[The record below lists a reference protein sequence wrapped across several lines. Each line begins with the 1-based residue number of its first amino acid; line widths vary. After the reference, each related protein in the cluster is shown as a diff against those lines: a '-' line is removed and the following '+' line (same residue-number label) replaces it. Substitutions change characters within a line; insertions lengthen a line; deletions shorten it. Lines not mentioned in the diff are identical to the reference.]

1 MQFNSLK
8 TKFLA
13 ALLPLFIGSF
23 IVFFAVSYYMSS
35 SALKSDADDMAKR
48 TGQVAALQIE
58 ERFQRSVMTVKGLVH
73 NKAIIHGDR
82 VQREAALAAMKEKE
96 GEDFAMF
103 AFSDVDGHAFSDKG
117 VDMDRT
123 SRGYIKQV
131 RETKQPCITGPSV
144 SGTSG
149 KLITIIAYPVLD
161 EQEQLVGIVYGT
173 IELDSINSL
182 VGDIK
187 FFDTGRVYVAD
198 EDGLVVAYAQ
208 QPEDIGKMDLTQ
220 TETNGKTI
228 DQELVDGFKEAA
240 GSKQQ
245 VVTQYR
251 TSKGVDSLA
260 VMTPVD
266 LGYRHWVAVAVAPLS
281 EVEASASTL
290 MKTMLGLALLMI
302 IIVSAVI
309 VYISERLSKPV
320 RTLRDECELI
330 NSGDLTKRPLCLDT
344 TDELGALAHGFSD
357 MRHTMRD
364 LITSITK
371 HAERVS
377 ASSEELTAAAQQT
390 AEASTSVATSVVDIA
405 EGIGKQSES
414 ISSTTVTVKK
424 ISEQTENVANNASA
438 IAIVTEQTVEAV
450 KHGQAA
456 IQDIVTAMGDI
467 NDGTGTV
474 QNTIAKLAKQS
485 DEISKIVDVITG
497 IAEQTNLLALNAA
510 IEAARAGEAGRGFAV
525 VADEVRKL
533 AEESG
538 ASATK
543 IAELVATIQTDMKE
557 AVEASAQSSQS
568 VEGSRQSVKEADEI
582 FTSIQLQIEAL
593 AGGIQDVSNS
603 IQTISE
609 GTKSMT
615 GEMDSIASISH
626 ENASRTQSV
635 SATTEEQSAS
645 SEEIAASTRNLSQLA
660 EHLQGEVHKF
670 KV

>member
-8 TKFLA
+8 TKFLV

-23 IVFFAVSYYMSS
+23 IFFFAVSYYMST

-58 ERFQRSVMTVKGLVH
+58 EKFQRSVMTVKGLVH

-82 VQREAALAAMKEKE
+82 TQREAALAAMKEKE
-96 GEDFAMF
+96 GGDFAML

-123 SRGYIKQV
+123 TRGYIKQV

-173 IELDSINSL
+173 IEFDSINSL

-198 EDGLVVAYAQ
+198 EEGLTVAYAQ

-228 DQELVDGFKEAA
+228 DQKLVDGFKEAA
-240 GSKQQ
+240 SSKQQ

-281 EVEASASTL
+281 EVEASANSL
-290 MKTMLGLALLMI
+290 MKTMLGLVLLML

-309 VYISERLSKPV
+309 VYISEKLSKPV

-330 NSGDLTKRPLCLDT
+330 NSGDLTKRPLCLEAN
-344 TDELGALAHGFSD
+344 DELGALAHGFSD

-371 HAERVS
+371 NAERVS

-414 ISSTTVTVKK
+414 ITTTAATVKE

-543 IAELVATIQTDMKE
+543 IAELVAKIQTDMKE

-615 GEMDSIASISH
+615 GEMESIASVSH

-660 EHLQGEVHKF
+660 EDLQGEVHKF

>member
-8 TKFLA
+8 TKFLV

-48 TGQVAALQIE
+48 TGQVAALQIDE
-58 ERFQRSVMTVKGLVH
+58 KVQRSVMTVKGLVH

-182 VGDIK
+182 VGDIE

-198 EDGLVVAYAQ
+198 EDGLTVAYAQ
-208 QPEDIGKMDLTQ
+208 QPEDVGKMDLTQ

-228 DQELVDGFKEAA
+228 DQKLVDGFKETVS
-240 GSKQQ
+240 SKQQ

-251 TSKGVDSLA
+251 TSKDVDSLA

-290 MKTMLGLALLMI
+290 MKTMLGLALLML

-660 EHLQGEVHKF
+660 EDLQGEVHKF

>member
-96 GEDFAMF
+96 GGDFAMF

-123 SRGYIKQV
+123 TRGYIKQV

-182 VGDIK
+182 VGDIE

-198 EDGLVVAYAQ
+198 EDGLMVAYAQ
-208 QPEDIGKMDLTQ
+208 HPEDIGKMDLTQ
-220 TETNGKTI
+220 TETDGKTI
-228 DQELVDGFKEAA
+228 DQKLVDGFKEAA

-290 MKTMLGLALLMI
+290 MKTMLGLALLML
-302 IIVSAVI
+302 IIVSAVVI
-309 VYISERLSKPV
+309 YISERLSKPV

-371 HAERVS
+371 NAERVS

-660 EHLQGEVHKF
+660 EDLQGEVHKF

>member
-8 TKFLA
+8 TKFLV

-58 ERFQRSVMTVKGLVH
+58 EKFQRSVMTVKGLVH

-96 GEDFAMF
+96 GGDFAMF

-123 SRGYIKQV
+123 TRGYIKQV

-228 DQELVDGFKEAA
+228 DQKLVDGFKEAA

-290 MKTMLGLALLMI
+290 MKTMLGLALLML
-302 IIVSAVI
+302 IIVSAVVI
-309 VYISERLSKPV
+309 YISERLSKPV

-371 HAERVS
+371 NAERVS

-609 GTKSMT
+609 GTKSMS

-660 EHLQGEVHKF
+660 EDLQGEVHKF

>member
-198 EDGLVVAYAQ
+198 EDGLTVAYAQ

-228 DQELVDGFKEAA
+228 DQKLVDGFKEAA

-266 LGYRHWVAVAVAPLS
+266 LGHRHWVAVAVAPLS

-290 MKTMLGLALLMI
+290 MKTMMGLALLML

-364 LITSITK
+364 LITS
-371 HAERVS
+371 

-414 ISSTTVTVKK
+414 ITATTATVKE

-438 IAIVTEQTVEAV
+438 IAIVTAQTVEAV

-474 QNTIAKLAKQS
+474 KNTIAKLAKQS

-609 GTKSMT
+609 GTKSMS

-660 EHLQGEVHKF
+660 EDLQGEVHKF

>member
-198 EDGLVVAYAQ
+198 EDGLTVAYAQ

-228 DQELVDGFKEAA
+228 DQKLVDGFKEAA

-266 LGYRHWVAVAVAPLS
+266 LGHRHWVAVAVAPLS

-290 MKTMLGLALLMI
+290 MKTMMGLALLML

-364 LITSITK
+364 LITGITK
-371 HAERVS
+371 NAERVS

-414 ISSTTVTVKK
+414 ITATTATVKE

-438 IAIVTEQTVEAV
+438 IAIVTAQTVEAV

-474 QNTIAKLAKQS
+474 KNTIAKLAKQS

-538 ASATK
+538 ESATK

-609 GTKSMT
+609 GTKSMS

-660 EHLQGEVHKF
+660 EDLQGEVHKF

>member
-8 TKFLA
+8 TKFLV

-58 ERFQRSVMTVKGLVH
+58 EKFQRSVMTVKGLVH

-228 DQELVDGFKEAA
+228 DQKLVDGFREAA

-251 TSKGVDSLA
+251 TSKDVDSLA

-660 EHLQGEVHKF
+660 EDLQGEVHKF

>member
-8 TKFLA
+8 TKFLV

-58 ERFQRSVMTVKGLVH
+58 EKFQRSVMTVKGLVH

-228 DQELVDGFKEAA
+228 DQKLVDGFKEAA

-251 TSKGVDSLA
+251 TSKDVDSLA

-290 MKTMLGLALLMI
+290 MKTMLGLALLML

-660 EHLQGEVHKF
+660 EDLQGEVHKF

>member
-58 ERFQRSVMTVKGLVH
+58 EKFQRSVMTFKGLVH

-96 GEDFAMF
+96 GGDFAMF

-117 VDMDRT
+117 ADMDRT
-123 SRGYIKQV
+123 TRGYIKQV

-149 KLITIIAYPVLD
+149 KLSTIIAYPVLD

-228 DQELVDGFKEAA
+228 DQKLVDGFKEAA

-290 MKTMLGLALLMI
+290 MKTMLGLALLML
-302 IIVSAVI
+302 IIVSAVVI
-309 VYISERLSKPV
+309 YISERLSKPV

-609 GTKSMT
+609 GTKSMS

-660 EHLQGEVHKF
+660 EDLQGEVHKF

>member
-1 MQFNSLK
+1 MQINRLK
-8 TKFLA
+8 TKFLL

-58 ERFQRSVMTVKGLVH
+58 EKFQHSVMTVKGLVH
-73 NKAIIHGDR
+73 DKAIIHGDR

-96 GEDFAMF
+96 GGDFAMF

-123 SRGYIKQV
+123 TRGYIKQV
-131 RETKQPCITGPSV
+131 RETKQPCITAPSI

-161 EQEQLVGIVYGT
+161 EHEQLVGIVYGT

-182 VGDIK
+182 VGDIE

-198 EDGLVVAYAQ
+198 EDGLTVAYAQ
-208 QPEDIGKMDLTQ
+208 QPEDVGKMDLTQ

-228 DQELVDGFKEAA
+228 DQKLVDGFKAAA

-245 VVTQYR
+245 VVTQYK

-290 MKTMLGLALLMI
+290 MKTMLGLALLML

-309 VYISERLSKPV
+309 IYISEKLSKPV
-320 RTLRDECELI
+320 QTLRDECELI

-344 TDELGALAHGFSD
+344 DDELGTLARGFAD

-371 HAERVS
+371 NAERVS

-414 ISSTTVTVKK
+414 ITSTTATVKD
-424 ISEQTENVANNASA
+424 IAEQTESVAGNASA
-438 IAIVTEQTVEAV
+438 IAIVTEQTVDAV
-450 KHGQAA
+450 GHGQAA
-456 IQDIVTAMGDI
+456 IQDIVTAMGEIDS
-467 NDGTGTV
+467 GTGTV
-474 QNTIAKLAKQS
+474 QSTIEKLAKQS

-538 ASATK
+538 SSATK

-557 AVEASAQSSQS
+557 AVDASTQSTQS
-568 VEGSRQSVKEADEI
+568 VAGSRQAVQQADEI
-582 FTSIQLQIEAL
+582 FTSIKLQVEAL
-593 AGGIQDVSNS
+593 AGGIQEVSNS
-603 IQTISE
+603 IQAISD

-615 GEMDSIASISH
+615 EEMESIAAISH

-645 SEEIAASTRNLSQLA
+645 SEEIAASTRSLSQLA
-660 EHLQGEVHKF
+660 EDLQGEVHKF

>member
-8 TKFLA
+8 TKFLV

-58 ERFQRSVMTVKGLVH
+58 EKFQRSVMTVKGLVH

-96 GEDFAMF
+96 GGDFAMF

-123 SRGYIKQV
+123 TRGYIKQV

-228 DQELVDGFKEAA
+228 DQKLVDGFKEAA

-290 MKTMLGLALLMI
+290 MKTMLGLALLML
-302 IIVSAVI
+302 IIVSAVVI
-309 VYISERLSKPV
+309 YISERLSKPV

-609 GTKSMT
+609 GTKSMS

-660 EHLQGEVHKF
+660 EDLQGEVHKF

>member
-8 TKFLA
+8 TKFLV

-58 ERFQRSVMTVKGLVH
+58 EKFQRSVMTVKGLVH

-96 GEDFAMF
+96 GGDFAMF

-123 SRGYIKQV
+123 TRGYIKQV

-228 DQELVDGFKEAA
+228 DQKLVDGFKEAA

-290 MKTMLGLALLMI
+290 MKTMLGLALLML
-302 IIVSAVI
+302 IIVSAVVI
-309 VYISERLSKPV
+309 YISERLSKPV

-364 LITSITK
+364 LIASITK
-371 HAERVS
+371 NAERVS

-414 ISSTTVTVKK
+414 ITATTATVKE

-438 IAIVTEQTVEAV
+438 IAIVTAQTVEAV

-609 GTKSMT
+609 GTKSMS

-660 EHLQGEVHKF
+660 EDLQGEVHKF

>member
-8 TKFLA
+8 TKFLV

-58 ERFQRSVMTVKGLVH
+58 EKFQRSVMTVKGLVH

-96 GEDFAMF
+96 GGDFAMF

-123 SRGYIKQV
+123 TRGYIKQV

-228 DQELVDGFKEAA
+228 DQKLVDGFKEAA

-290 MKTMLGLALLMI
+290 MKTMLGLALLML
-302 IIVSAVI
+302 IIVSAVVI
-309 VYISERLSKPV
+309 YISERLSKPV

-364 LITSITK
+364 LIASITK
-371 HAERVS
+371 NAERVS

-660 EHLQGEVHKF
+660 EDLQGEVHKF

>member
-58 ERFQRSVMTVKGLVH
+58 EKFQRSVMTFKGLVH

-96 GEDFAMF
+96 GGDFAMF

-117 VDMDRT
+117 ADMDRT
-123 SRGYIKQV
+123 TRGYIKQV

-149 KLITIIAYPVLD
+149 KLSTIIAYPVLD

-228 DQELVDGFKEAA
+228 DQKLVDGFKEAA

-290 MKTMLGLALLMI
+290 MKTMLGLALLML
-302 IIVSAVI
+302 IIVSAVVI
-309 VYISERLSKPV
+309 YISERLSKPV

-414 ISSTTVTVKK
+414 ITATTATVKE

-474 QNTIAKLAKQS
+474 KNTIAKLAKQS

-609 GTKSMT
+609 GTKSMS

-660 EHLQGEVHKF
+660 EDLQGEVHKF

>member
-1 MQFNSLK
+1 MK

-58 ERFQRSVMTVKGLVH
+58 EKFQRSVMTFKGLVH

-96 GEDFAMF
+96 GGDFAMF

-117 VDMDRT
+117 ADMDRT
-123 SRGYIKQV
+123 TRGYIKQV

-149 KLITIIAYPVLD
+149 KLSTIIAYPVLD

-228 DQELVDGFKEAA
+228 DQKLVDGFKEAA

-290 MKTMLGLALLMI
+290 MKTMLGLALLML
-302 IIVSAVI
+302 IIVSAVVI
-309 VYISERLSKPV
+309 YISERLSKPV

-414 ISSTTVTVKK
+414 ITATTATVKE

-609 GTKSMT
+609 GTKSMS

-660 EHLQGEVHKF
+660 EDLQGEVHKF

>member
-8 TKFLA
+8 TKFLV

-96 GEDFAMF
+96 GGDFAMF

-123 SRGYIKQV
+123 TRGYIKQV

-182 VGDIK
+182 VGDIE

-198 EDGLVVAYAQ
+198 EDGLMVAYAQ
-208 QPEDIGKMDLTQ
+208 HPEDIGKMDLTQ
-220 TETNGKTI
+220 TETDGKTI
-228 DQELVDGFKEAA
+228 DQKLVDGFKEAA

-266 LGYRHWVAVAVAPLS
+266 LGYRHWVAVAVAPLT

-290 MKTMLGLALLMI
+290 MKTMLGLALLML

-371 HAERVS
+371 NAERVS

-660 EHLQGEVHKF
+660 EDLQGEVHKF

>member
-58 ERFQRSVMTVKGLVH
+58 EKFQRSVMTVKGLVH
-73 NKAIIHGDR
+73 NRAIIHGDR
-82 VQREAALAAMKEKE
+82 AQREAALAAMKEKE

-198 EDGLVVAYAQ
+198 EDGLTVAYAQ

-228 DQELVDGFKEAA
+228 DQKLVDGFKEAA

-266 LGYRHWVAVAVAPLS
+266 LGHRHWVAVAVAPLS

-290 MKTMLGLALLMI
+290 MKTMMGLALLML

-364 LITSITK
+364 LITGITK
-371 HAERVS
+371 NAERVS

-414 ISSTTVTVKK
+414 ITATTATVKE

-438 IAIVTEQTVEAV
+438 IAIVTAQTVEAV

-474 QNTIAKLAKQS
+474 KNTIAKLAKQS

-609 GTKSMT
+609 GTKSMS

-660 EHLQGEVHKF
+660 EDLQGEVHKF

>member
-58 ERFQRSVMTVKGLVH
+58 EKFQRSVMTVKGLVH

-96 GEDFAMF
+96 GGDFAMF

-117 VDMDRT
+117 ADMDRT
-123 SRGYIKQV
+123 TRGYIKQV

-149 KLITIIAYPVLD
+149 KLSTIIAYPVLD

-182 VGDIK
+182 VGDIE

-228 DQELVDGFKEAA
+228 DQKLVDGFKEAA

-290 MKTMLGLALLMI
+290 MKTMLGLALLML
-302 IIVSAVI
+302 IIVSAVVI
-309 VYISERLSKPV
+309 YISERLSKPV

-660 EHLQGEVHKF
+660 EDLQGEVHKF

>member
-8 TKFLA
+8 KKFLV

-58 ERFQRSVMTVKGLVH
+58 EKFQRSVMTVKGLVH

-198 EDGLVVAYAQ
+198 EDGLTVAYAQ

-228 DQELVDGFKEAA
+228 DQKLVDGFKEAA

-251 TSKGVDSLA
+251 TSKDVDSLA

-660 EHLQGEVHKF
+660 EDLQGEVHKF

>member
-58 ERFQRSVMTVKGLVH
+58 EKFQRSVMTFKGLVH

-96 GEDFAMF
+96 GGDFAMF

-117 VDMDRT
+117 ADMDRT
-123 SRGYIKQV
+123 TRGYIKQV

-149 KLITIIAYPVLD
+149 KLSTIIAYPVLD

-182 VGDIK
+182 VGDIE

-228 DQELVDGFKEAA
+228 DQKLVDGFKEAA

-290 MKTMLGLALLMI
+290 MKTMLGLALLML
-302 IIVSAVI
+302 IIVSAVVI
-309 VYISERLSKPV
+309 YISERLSKPV

-660 EHLQGEVHKF
+660 EDLQGEVHKF

>member
-8 TKFLA
+8 TKFLV

-58 ERFQRSVMTVKGLVH
+58 EKFQRSVMTVKGLVH

-198 EDGLVVAYAQ
+198 EDGLVGAYAQ

-228 DQELVDGFKEAA
+228 DQKLVDGFKEAA

-251 TSKGVDSLA
+251 TSKDVDSLA

-290 MKTMLGLALLMI
+290 MKTMLGLALLML

-414 ISSTTVTVKK
+414 ISSTTVTVKE

-438 IAIVTEQTVEAV
+438 MGIVTEHTVEAV

-593 AGGIQDVSNS
+593 AGGIKDVSNS

-660 EHLQGEVHKF
+660 EDLQGEVHKF

>member
-8 TKFLA
+8 TKFLV

-58 ERFQRSVMTVKGLVH
+58 EKFQRSVMTVKGLVH

-96 GEDFAMF
+96 GGDFAMF

-123 SRGYIKQV
+123 TRGYIKQV

-182 VGDIK
+182 VGDIE

-198 EDGLVVAYAQ
+198 EDGLMVAYAQ
-208 QPEDIGKMDLTQ
+208 HPEDIGKMDLTQ
-220 TETNGKTI
+220 TETDGKTI
-228 DQELVDGFKEAA
+228 DQKLVDGFKEAA

-266 LGYRHWVAVAVAPLS
+266 LGYRHWVAVAVAPLT

-290 MKTMLGLALLMI
+290 MKTMLGLALLML
-302 IIVSAVI
+302 IIVSAVVI
-309 VYISERLSKPV
+309 YISERLSKPV

-371 HAERVS
+371 NAERVS

-593 AGGIQDVSNS
+593 AGGIKDVSNS

-660 EHLQGEVHKF
+660 EDLQGEVHKF

>member
-58 ERFQRSVMTVKGLVH
+58 EKFQRSVMTFKGLVH

-96 GEDFAMF
+96 GGDFAMF

-117 VDMDRT
+117 ADMDRT
-123 SRGYIKQV
+123 TRGYIKQV

-149 KLITIIAYPVLD
+149 KLSTIIAYPVLD

-228 DQELVDGFKEAA
+228 DQKLVDGFKEAA

-290 MKTMLGLALLMI
+290 MKTMLGLALLML
-302 IIVSAVI
+302 IIVSAVVI
-309 VYISERLSKPV
+309 YISERLSKPV

-414 ISSTTVTVKK
+414 ITATTATVKE

-609 GTKSMT
+609 GTKSMS

-660 EHLQGEVHKF
+660 EDLQGEVHKF

>member
-198 EDGLVVAYAQ
+198 EDGLTVAYAQ

-228 DQELVDGFKEAA
+228 DQKLVDGFKEAA

-251 TSKGVDSLA
+251 TSKGVDSFA

-290 MKTMLGLALLMI
+290 MKTMLGLALLML

-364 LITSITK
+364 LITGITK
-371 HAERVS
+371 NAERVS

-414 ISSTTVTVKK
+414 ITATTATVKE

-438 IAIVTEQTVEAV
+438 IAIVTAQTVEAV

-474 QNTIAKLAKQS
+474 KNTIAKLAKQS

-593 AGGIQDVSNS
+593 AGGIKDVSNS

-660 EHLQGEVHKF
+660 EDLQGEVHKF

>member
-96 GEDFAMF
+96 GGDFAMF

-123 SRGYIKQV
+123 TRGYIKQV

-198 EDGLVVAYAQ
+198 EDGLTVAYAQ

-228 DQELVDGFKEAA
+228 DQKLVDGFKEAA

-266 LGYRHWVAVAVAPLS
+266 LGHRHWVAVAVAPLS

-290 MKTMLGLALLMI
+290 MKTMMGLALLML

-364 LITSITK
+364 LITGITK
-371 HAERVS
+371 NAERVS

-414 ISSTTVTVKK
+414 ITATTATVKE

-438 IAIVTEQTVEAV
+438 IAIVTAQTVEAV

-474 QNTIAKLAKQS
+474 KNTIAKLAKQS

-609 GTKSMT
+609 GTKSMS

-660 EHLQGEVHKF
+660 EDLQGEVHKF

>member
-58 ERFQRSVMTVKGLVH
+58 EKFQRSVMTFKGLVH

-96 GEDFAMF
+96 GGDFAMF

-117 VDMDRT
+117 ADMDRT
-123 SRGYIKQV
+123 TRGYIKQV

-161 EQEQLVGIVYGT
+161 EHEQLVGIVYGT

-228 DQELVDGFKEAA
+228 DQKLVDGFKEAA

-290 MKTMLGLALLMI
+290 MKTMLGLALLML

-344 TDELGALAHGFSD
+344 TDELGALAHGFFD

-377 ASSEELTAAAQQT
+377 ASSEELAAAAQQT

-414 ISSTTVTVKK
+414 ITATTATVKE

-474 QNTIAKLAKQS
+474 KNTIAKLAKQS

-660 EHLQGEVHKF
+660 EDLQGEVHKF

>member
-8 TKFLA
+8 TKFLV

-58 ERFQRSVMTVKGLVH
+58 EKFQRSVMTVKGLVH

-96 GEDFAMF
+96 GGDFAMF

-123 SRGYIKQV
+123 TRGYIKQV

-228 DQELVDGFKEAA
+228 DQKLVDGFKEAA

-290 MKTMLGLALLMI
+290 MKTMLGLALLML
-302 IIVSAVI
+302 IIVSAVVI
-309 VYISERLSKPV
+309 YISERLSKPV

-660 EHLQGEVHKF
+660 EDLQGEVHKF

>member
-1 MQFNSLK
+1 MQLNTIK
-8 TKFLA
+8 TKFLL

-35 SALKSDADDMAKR
+35 SALKQSAQDLAMR
-48 TGQVAALQIE
+48 TGQVAALEIE
-58 ERFQRSVMTVKGLVH
+58 EKFQQNVMTVKALVH
-73 NKAIIHGDR
+73 DQAILHGDR
-82 VQREAALAAMKEKE
+82 TQRLAALAAMKEKE
-96 GEDFAMF
+96 GADFAMF
-103 AFSDVDGHAFSDKG
+103 AYSDPEGHAVSDKG
-117 VDMDRT
+117 VEMDRT
-123 SRGYIKQV
+123 TRDYITQV
-131 RETKQPCITGPSV
+131 RQTKKPYITKPSV

-161 EQEQLVGIVYGT
+161 EHEQLTGIVYGT

-182 VGDIK
+182 VGDIA

-198 EDGLVVAYAQ
+198 EEGLTVAYAQ
-208 QPEDIGKMDLTQ
+208 QPEDVGKMDLTQ

-228 DQELVDGFKEAA
+228 DQKLVDGFKEAA
-240 GSKQQ
+240 ASKQQ
-245 VVTQYR
+245 VVTQYK

-260 VMTPVD
+260 VLTPVD

-281 EVEASASTL
+281 EVEAAAGSL
-290 MKTMLGLALLMI
+290 MKTMAGIALVMLI
-302 IIVSAVI
+302 LVSAVI
-309 VYISERLSKPV
+309 AYLAKRLSTPV
-320 RTLRDECELI
+320 QTLRDECELI

-344 TDELGALAHGFSD
+344 DDELGTLARGFAD

-371 HAERVS
+371 NAERVS

-414 ISSTTVTVKK
+414 ISSTTATVKD
-424 ISEQTENVANNASA
+424 IAEQTESVAGNASA
-438 IAIVTEQTVEAV
+438 IAIVTEQTVDAIG
-450 KHGQAA
+450 HGQAA
-456 IQDIVTAMGDI
+456 IQDIVTAMGEIDS
-467 NDGTGTV
+467 GTGTV
-474 QNTIAKLAKQS
+474 QSTIEKLAKQS

-538 ASATK
+538 SSATK

-557 AVEASAQSSQS
+557 AVDASTQSTQS
-568 VEGSRQSVKEADEI
+568 VAGSRQAVQQADEI
-582 FTSIQLQIEAL
+582 FTSIKLQVEAL
-593 AGGIQDVSNS
+593 AGGIQEVSNS
-603 IQTISE
+603 IQAISN

-615 GEMDSIASISH
+615 EEMESIAAISH

-645 SEEIAASTRNLSQLA
+645 SEEIAASTRSLSQLA
-660 EHLQGEVHKF
+660 EDLQGEVHKF

>member
-8 TKFLA
+8 TKFLV

-58 ERFQRSVMTVKGLVH
+58 EKFQRSVMTVKGLVH

-82 VQREAALAAMKEKE
+82 AQREAALAAMKEKE

-228 DQELVDGFKEAA
+228 DQKLVDGFKEAA

-251 TSKGVDSLA
+251 TSKDVDSLA

-290 MKTMLGLALLMI
+290 MKTMLGLALLML

-364 LITSITK
+364 LITGITK

-660 EHLQGEVHKF
+660 EDLQGEVHKF

>member
-8 TKFLA
+8 TKFLV

-58 ERFQRSVMTVKGLVH
+58 EKFQRSVMTVKGLVH

-96 GEDFAMF
+96 GGDFAMF

-123 SRGYIKQV
+123 TRGYIKQV

-228 DQELVDGFKEAA
+228 DQKLVDGFKEAA

-290 MKTMLGLALLMI
+290 MKTMLGLALLML
-302 IIVSAVI
+302 IIVSAVVI
-309 VYISERLSKPV
+309 YISERLSKPV

-414 ISSTTVTVKK
+414 ITATTATVKE

-660 EHLQGEVHKF
+660 EDLQGEVHKF

>member
-8 TKFLA
+8 TKFLV

-58 ERFQRSVMTVKGLVH
+58 EKFQRSVMTVKGLVH

-96 GEDFAMF
+96 GGDFAMF

-123 SRGYIKQV
+123 TRGYIKQV

-182 VGDIK
+182 VGDIE

-198 EDGLVVAYAQ
+198 EDGLMVAYAQ
-208 QPEDIGKMDLTQ
+208 HPEDIGKMDLTQ
-220 TETNGKTI
+220 TETDGKTI
-228 DQELVDGFKEAA
+228 DQKLVDGFKEAA

-266 LGYRHWVAVAVAPLS
+266 LGYRHWVAVAVAPLT

-290 MKTMLGLALLMI
+290 MKTMLGLALLML
-302 IIVSAVI
+302 IIVSAVVI
-309 VYISERLSKPV
+309 YISERLSKPV

-371 HAERVS
+371 NAERVS

-615 GEMDSIASISH
+615 GEMDSIASVSH

-660 EHLQGEVHKF
+660 EDLQGEVHKF

>member
-8 TKFLA
+8 TKFLV

-58 ERFQRSVMTVKGLVH
+58 EKFQRSVMTVKGLVH

-228 DQELVDGFKEAA
+228 DQKLVDGFKEAA

-251 TSKGVDSLA
+251 TSKDVDSLA

-290 MKTMLGLALLMI
+290 MKTMLGLALLML
-302 IIVSAVI
+302 IIVSAVVI
-309 VYISERLSKPV
+309 YISERLSKPV

-660 EHLQGEVHKF
+660 EDLQGEVHKF